1 MLLLFTVR
9 SIRMPLR
16 QRSLSA
22 SARCIWVGFF
32 LILAVRQ
39 PAFAQDPFSSLSG
52 KVDYT
57 AKRVKAVTLFDVLHT
72 QTGYNFLFDR
82 VQYAGIY
89 LEDIHF
95 SNSTLGAALTDLQKE
110 GFLFSVAG
118 MNIAVR
124 RGPVQKAVQTRLI
137 TYYGLVRDAG
147 TREPLQGANI
157 ILKGAGGAT
166 ISDAQGRFSIQAP
179 ESGAVLVISMVGYV
193 SQSKPISAALQ
204 DVNVLLVHDNKS
216 LEGVIVQA
224 RRKVN
229 TEQALLNERRTAAI
243 VSDGISA
250 QNIEKTASI
259 TTTQALQRVTGV
271 TITDEKYVAIRGLGD
286 RSVIAELNG
295 ARLSSS
301 NPDRSAVPL
310 DLIPASL
317 LDNITVYK
325 TLTPDHPA
333 DASAGIIELKTKSVP
348 AALTVQFTAQTGTNT
363 TIGLRGDVN
372 SFQGS
377 NMGFLGQK
385 IKQKDLSSDFLDL
398 SNQYPGGLQQIQRL
412 FIESRTSPERAA
424 EAYRINGIMLSFDP
438 VLSTSYKMAQPNQIY
453 TVSAGNTF
461 HVLGGHVL
469 GVVLS
474 ANYYRRTED
483 RYRAVLNQ
491 YSLYQGVVTGSFVQ
505 NLDVNNQP
513 YYTPA
518 IYSPMHIPP
527 FISPDNPRLG
537 KYIGYEENSGTE
549 TISYGGLAGLTYRF
563 NTANEVQFQ
572 YIGSRGGET
581 EASNLLGS
589 YQNTGLQYPVYDQ
602 VNQLRQTYRIFNTLN
617 FQGEHL
623 LKFGAGTAWPQLSYN
638 LSSSTSKQ
646 DEPDFR
652 FTDVADL
659 HETHYQ
665 DPSGVGIGSDVYSFV
680 VGSVHG
686 IGSTGVI
693 GADPNGRKY
702 RNLKET
708 NYNTKADLTENVAI
722 GGLSQV
728 FKVGFNYLHRDR
740 SFTENI
746 LGIPGT
752 NSGGD
757 DGLLQ
762 QVKGNVDQLVS
773 YANIGLKDVSGYD
786 IPGQPRVGGFLYQ
799 IKKSPNNYTGI
810 YETKAF
816 YGMADLHFT
825 DKLRLTGGARFE
837 TTDIE
842 TTVDTANVYN
852 PLSIIQTSL
861 NGAGSAA
868 QSGSAIINPHIVYSH
883 NYTPYYSANLTYS
896 IRKDMNLRAAY
907 TTSLAR
913 PELREMTNIYEF
925 DPFQF
930 AVIVGNPAL
939 VNQQTRSEDFRW
951 EWFPAA
957 GEVISASAFAK
968 QIDHQLTKVFIYN
981 SPGNQSLYP
990 EYPIIQFQN
999 DPNQGQVYGIELEL
1013 RKNLGLLSP
1022 SLAHFFLGA
1031 NFMGAYSSVTKNAA
1045 RLDASRINDR
1055 HAPEKSPV
1063 FEQPPYSIN
1072 AYLDYENI
1080 KSGTTITA
1088 SFNVVGERLI
1098 QVQLDGTPD
1107 IYDRPAP
1114 VLDLVFS
1121 QKLGKRWL
1129 VKGFA
1134 KNILNPAFR
1143 EVYAYPGNG
1152 GKFYG
1157 STYIHHQYYKGAELA
1172 LGLTYNL
1179 F

>member
-1 MLLLFTVR
+1 MPRSFTTLFRLFLLCSL
-9 SIRMPLR
+9 LALAGR
-16 QRSLSA
+16 QA
-22 SARCIWVGFF
+22 N
-32 LILAVRQ
+32 
-39 PAFAQDPFSSLSG
+39 AQDSFSSLNA
-52 KVDYT
+52 KVNYT
-57 AKRVKAVTLFDVLHT
+57 AKRVKAVVLFDALHD

-82 VQYAGIY
+82 IQYGRIF
-89 LEDIHF
+89 LDDIHLD
-95 SNSTLGAALTDLQKE
+95 NVTLGAALTQLEKEE

-118 MNIAVR
+118 KNIAVKESA
-124 RGPVQKAVQTRLI
+124 GFKAVQSRLVRF
-137 TYYGLVRDAG
+137 YGLVRDAG

-166 ISDAQGRFSIQAP
+166 VSDAQGRFSIEAP
-179 ESGAVLVISMVGYV
+179 ESGATVTISMVGYI
-193 SQSKPISAALQ
+193 SQSKPVPGPTPDI
-204 DVNVLLVHDNKS
+204 NVLLVHDSKA
-216 LEGVIVQA
+216 LAGVTVQA
-224 RRKVN
+224 RKRVN
-229 TEQALLNERRTAAI
+229 TETTLLNERKTASI

-271 TITDEKYVAIRGLGD
+271 TITDDKYVAIRGLGD

-348 AALTVQFTAQTGTNT
+348 AALTVQFVAQVGTNT
-363 TIGLRGDVN
+363 TIGIRGQVN

-377 NMGFLGQK
+377 DMGFLGQK
-385 IKQKDLSSDFLDL
+385 IKQKDLSSDFLNL
-398 SNQYPGGLQQIQRL
+398 QNQYPGGLQQIQRL
-412 FIESRTSPERAA
+412 FIESRTDPALAA
-424 EAYRINGIMLSFDP
+424 ESYRINKLMLSFDP
-438 VLSTSYKMAQPNQIY
+438 VLSTSYKMARPNQIY
-453 TVSAGNTF
+453 TVSLGNTF
-461 HVLGGHVL
+461 HVFGGHVL

-483 RYRAVLNQ
+483 RYKAQLNQ
-491 YSLYQGVVTGSFVQ
+491 FSLYQGVVTGSFQQQVDANG
-505 NLDVNNQP
+505 NLS
-513 YYTPA
+513 YTPK
-518 IYSPMHIPP
+518 IYSPMHIAPY
-527 FISPDNPRLG
+527 ISPDNQRLD
-537 KYIGYEENSGTE
+537 KYLGFEENSGTE

-563 NTANEVQFQ
+563 NAANEVQLQ
-572 YIGSRGGET
+572 YIGSKGGET
-581 EASNLLGS
+581 GASNLLGA
-589 YQNTGLQYPVYDQ
+589 YQNTGLQFPVYDQ
-602 VNQLRQTYRIFNTLN
+602 VNQLRQTYRVFNTVN

-623 LKFGAGTAWPQLSYN
+623 LKFGSGTAWPQLSYN

-652 FTDVADL
+652 FTDLADL
-659 HETHYQ
+659 HETHYV
-665 DPSGVGIGSDVYSFV
+665 DPNGVGIGSDIYSFV

-702 RNLKET
+702 RNLSET
-708 NYNTKADLTENVAI
+708 NYNAKADLTENIQV
-722 GGLSQV
+722 GGLTQI
-728 FKVGFNYLHRDR
+728 FKTGFNYLHRDR
-740 SFTENI
+740 TFKENI

-757 DGLLQ
+757 DGLLD
-762 QVKGNVDQLVS
+762 QVHGNVDQLVS
-773 YANIGLKDVSGYD
+773 YANIGLKDPSGYD
-786 IPGQPRVGGFLYQ
+786 NLGQPQVGGFLYQ

-816 YGMADLHFT
+816 YGMLDLHFT
-825 DKLRLTGGARFE
+825 QKLRLTGGVRFE

-852 PLSIIQTSL
+852 PLAVIQTSV
-861 NGAGSAA
+861 NGPQTATPGNNAA
-868 QSGSAIINPHIVYSH
+868 VINPHIVYSQ
-883 NYTPYYSANLTYS
+883 NYKPYYSANLTYA
-896 IRKDMNLRAAY
+896 IRQDMNFRLAY

-930 AVIVGNPAL
+930 AVVVGNPFL

-951 EWFPAA
+951 EWFPGA
-957 GEVISASAFAK
+957 GEVISGSFFAK
-968 QIDHQLTKVFIYN
+968 QIDHQLNKVFIYN

-990 EYPIIQFQN
+990 EYPIVEFQN

-1022 SLAHFFLGA
+1022 SLRHFFLGT
-1031 NFMGAYSSVTKNAA
+1031 NFMAAYSEITKNPA

-1055 HAPEKSPV
+1055 HAPGKSPV

-1072 AYLDYENI
+1072 AYLDYDNA
-1080 KSGTTITA
+1080 KSGTSLTA

-1114 VLDLVFS
+1114 MLDFVFS
-1121 QKLGKRWL
+1121 QKLGKRFL

-1157 STYIHHQYYKGAELA
+1157 STYIHHQYYKGTELA

>member
-1 MLLLFTVR
+1 MAKSFREWLIACL
-9 SIRMPLR
+9 
-16 QRSLSA
+16 
-22 SARCIWVGFF
+22 
-32 LILAVRQ
+32 LILTSWPIVKG
-39 PAFAQDPFSSLSG
+39 QDLSSLSD
-52 KVDYT
+52 KVNY
-57 AKRVKAVTLFDVLHT
+57 AAARVKAVVLFDALHE

-82 VQYAGIY
+82 AEYSRIY
-89 LEDIHF
+89 LEDIHLT
-95 SNSTLGAALTDLQKE
+95 NMTLGAALAQLQKE
-110 GFLFSVAG
+110 KGFLFSVAG
-118 MNIAVR
+118 RNIAVR
-124 RGPVQKAVQTRLI
+124 QGPAFKAAPTRLI
-137 TYYGLVRDAG
+137 TFYGLVRDAG

-166 ISDAQGRFSIQAP
+166 VSDAQGRFKIDAP
-179 ESGAVLVISMVGYV
+179 ESGAVLLISMVGYI
-193 SQSKPISAALQ
+193 SQSKTITAALQ
-204 DVNVLLVHDNKS
+204 DVNVLLVHDSKA
-216 LEGVIVQA
+216 LAGVTVQA

-229 TEQALLNERRTAAI
+229 TESALLNERKTAAI

-250 QNIEKTASI
+250 QNIEKSASI
-259 TTTQALQRVTGV
+259 TTTQALARVTGV

-295 ARLSSS
+295 ARLSSA

-348 AALTVQFTAQTGTNT
+348 AALTIQFTAQVGTNT
-363 TIGLRGDVN
+363 TIGVRGYVN

-377 NMGFLGQK
+377 DMGFLGQK
-385 IKQKDLSSDFLDL
+385 IKEKDLSPAFLNL
-398 SNQYPGGLQQIQRL
+398 QNQYPGGLQQIQRL
-412 FIESRTSPERAA
+412 FIESRTDPALAA
-424 EAYRINGIMLSFDP
+424 ESYRINNLMLSFDP
-438 VLSTSYKMAQPNQIY
+438 VLSTSYKMARPNQIY

-461 HVLGGHVL
+461 HIFGGHAL

-483 RYRAVLNQ
+483 RYKAELNQ
-491 YSLYQGVVTGSFVQ
+491 FSLYQGVVTGSFQ
-505 NLDVNNQP
+505 PQSDVNGYLSYVP
-513 YYTPA
+513 K
-518 IYSPMHIPP
+518 IYSPLHIAP

-537 KYIGYEENSGTE
+537 KYLGFEENSGTE

-563 NTANEVQFQ
+563 NPANEVQLQ

-581 EASNLLGS
+581 GASNLLGS
-589 YQNTGLQYPVYDQ
+589 YQNTGLQFPVYDQ
-602 VNQLRQTYRIFNTLN
+602 VNQLRQTYRVFNTFN
-617 FQGEHL
+617 FQGEHQ
-623 LKFGAGTAWPQLSYN
+623 LKFGAGSAWPQLSYN

-652 FTDVADL
+652 FTDLADL
-659 HETHYQ
+659 HETHYV
-665 DPSGVGIGSDVYSFV
+665 DPNGVGIGSDVYAFV

-702 RNLKET
+702 RNLNET
-708 NYNTKADLTENVAI
+708 NYNAKADLTETI
-722 GGLSQV
+722 KTGSLSQV
-728 FKVGFNYLHRDR
+728 FRTGFNYLHRNR
-740 SFTENI
+740 TFTENI

-762 QVKGNVDQLVS
+762 QVNGNVDQLVS
-773 YANIGLKDVSGYD
+773 YANIGLKDPSGYD
-786 IPGQPRVGGFLYQ
+786 NLGQPRVGGFLYQ

-816 YGMADLHFT
+816 YGMADLHLT
-825 DKLRLTGGARFE
+825 EKIRLTGGVRFE

-852 PLSIIQTSL
+852 PLTLIQTSV
-861 NGAGSAA
+861 NGAQTEAPTGNAGA
-868 QSGSAIINPHIVYSH
+868 VINPHIVYSQ
-883 NYTPYYSANLTYS
+883 NYKPYYSVNLTYAIKS
-896 IRKDMNLRAAY
+896 DMNFRLAY
-907 TTSLAR
+907 NTSLAR

-930 AVIVGNPAL
+930 AVVVGNPNL
-939 VNQQTRSEDFRW
+939 VNQLTRSEDFRW
-951 EWFPAA
+951 EWFPDA

-968 QIDHQLTKVFIYN
+968 QIDHQLNKVFIYN

-990 EYPIIQFQN
+990 EYPIVEFQN
-999 DPNQGQVYGIELEL
+999 DPNQGQVYGIELEFRKDIGKLFAPL
-1013 RKNLGLLSP
+1013 R
-1022 SLAHFFLGA
+1022 HFFLGT
-1031 NFMGAYSSVTKNAA
+1031 NFMAAYSQITRNPA

-1055 HAPEKSPV
+1055 HAPAKSPV

-1072 AYLDYENI
+1072 AYLDYDNP
-1080 KSGTTITA
+1080 KSGTTVTT

-1114 VLDLVFS
+1114 QLDVVFS
-1121 QKLGKRWL
+1121 QKLGKRFL

-1157 STYIHHQYYKGAELA
+1157 STYIHHQYYKGMELA

>member
-1 MLLLFTVR
+1 MLLSFRTKGKTIL
-9 SIRMPLR
+9 IGCL
-16 QRSLSA
+16 
-22 SARCIWVGFF
+22 
-32 LILAVRQ
+32 LILTGWHIAKG
-39 PAFAQDPFSSLSG
+39 QDFSSLTD
-52 KVDYT
+52 KVNY
-57 AKRVKAVTLFDVLHT
+57 AAGRVKAVALFDVLHE

-82 VQYAGIY
+82 VEYGRIY
-89 LEDIHF
+89 LEDIHLT
-95 SNSTLGAALTDLQKE
+95 NTTLGAALMQLQKE
-110 GFLFSVAG
+110 KGFLFSVAG
-118 MNIAVR
+118 RNIAVKQ
-124 RGPVQKAVQTRLI
+124 GPGFKAAPIRLI
-137 TYYGLVRDAG
+137 KFFGLVRDAG

-157 ILKGAGGAT
+157 VLKGAGGAT
-166 ISDAQGRFSIQAP
+166 VSDAQGRFSIEAP
-179 ESGAVLVISMVGYV
+179 ESGAVVVITMVGYIT
-193 SQSKPISAALQ
+193 QSKSISGVLQ
-204 DVNVLLVHDNKS
+204 DINVLLVRDS
-216 LEGVIVQA
+216 RVLAGVMVQA
-224 RRKVN
+224 RKRVN
-229 TEQALLNERRTAAI
+229 TEATLLNERKTASI

-259 TTTQALQRVTGV
+259 TTTQALARVTGV

-348 AALTVQFTAQTGTNT
+348 AALTVQFVAQVGTNT
-363 TIGLRGDVN
+363 TIGVRGQVN
-372 SFQGS
+372 SFQNS
-377 NMGFLGQK
+377 DMGFLGQK
-385 IKQKDLSSDFLDL
+385 IKQKDLSSDFLNL
-398 SNQYPGGLQQIQRL
+398 QNQYPGGLQQIQRL
-412 FIESRTSPERAA
+412 FIESRTDPALAA
-424 EAYRINGIMLSFDP
+424 ESYRINKIMLSFDP
-438 VLSTSYKMAQPNQIY
+438 VLSTSYKMARPNQIY
-453 TVSAGNTF
+453 TVSVGNTF
-461 HVLGGHVL
+461 HVFGGHTL

-483 RYRAVLNQ
+483 RYKAELNQ
-491 YSLYQGVVTGSFVQ
+491 FSLYQGVVTGSFQQQVDG
-505 NLDVNNQP
+505 NGNIF
-513 YYTPA
+513 YTPK
-518 IYSPMHIPP
+518 IYSPMHIAPYV
-527 FISPDNPRLG
+527 SPDNQRLN
-537 KYIGYEENSGTE
+537 KYLGFEENSGTE
-549 TISYGGLAGLTYRF
+549 TISYGGLAGLTYKF
-563 NTANEVQFQ
+563 NAANEVQLQ

-581 EASNLLGS
+581 GASNLLGS
-589 YQNTGLQYPVYDQ
+589 YQSTGLQFPVYDQ
-602 VNQLRQTYRIFNTLN
+602 VNQLRQTYRVFNTVNL
-617 FQGEHL
+617 QGEHM
-623 LKFGAGTAWPQLSYN
+623 LKFGPGTAWPQLSYN

-652 FTDVADL
+652 FTDLADL
-659 HETHYQ
+659 HETHYV
-665 DPSGVGIGSDVYSFV
+665 DPNGVGIGSDVYSFV

-702 RNLKET
+702 RNLNET
-708 NYNTKADLTENVAI
+708 NYNAKADLTESIRV
-722 GGLSQV
+722 GGLPQIL
-728 FKVGFNYLHRDR
+728 KTGFNCLHRDR
-740 SFTENI
+740 TFTENI

-757 DGLLQ
+757 DGLLD
-762 QVKGNVDQLVS
+762 QVHGNVDQLVS
-773 YANIGLKDVSGYD
+773 YANIGLKDPSGYD
-786 IPGQPRVGGFLYQ
+786 NLGQPRVGGFLYQ
-799 IKKSPNNYTGI
+799 IKKSPNNYNGI

-816 YGMADLHFT
+816 YGMLDLHFT
-825 DKLRLTGGARFE
+825 QKIRLTGGVRFE

-852 PLSIIQTSL
+852 PLTIIKTSL
-861 NGAGSAA
+861 NAPQTSTPDNNAA
-868 QSGSAIINPHIVYSH
+868 VINPHIVYSQ
-883 NYTPYYSANLTYS
+883 NYKPYYSANLTYA
-896 IRKDMNLRAAY
+896 IRPDMNFRLAY
-907 TTSLAR
+907 NTSLAR

-930 AVIVGNPAL
+930 AVVVGNPFL
-939 VNQQTRSEDFRW
+939 VNQLTRSEDFRW
-951 EWFPAA
+951 EWFPGA
-957 GEVISASAFAK
+957 GEVISGSFFAK
-968 QIDHQLTKVFIYN
+968 QIDHQLNKVFIYN

-990 EYPIIQFQN
+990 EYPIVEFQN
-999 DPNQGQVYGIELEL
+999 DPNQGQVYGIELEF
-1013 RKNLGLLSP
+1013 RKNLGKLWAPLG
-1022 SLAHFFLGA
+1022 HFFLGT
-1031 NFMGAYSSVTKNAA
+1031 NFMAAYSEITKNPA

-1055 HAPEKSPV
+1055 HAPAKSPV
-1063 FEQPPYSIN
+1063 FEQPPYSVN
-1072 AYLDYENI
+1072 AYVDYDNP
-1080 KSGTTITA
+1080 KSGTTVTA

-1114 VLDLVFS
+1114 LLDFVFS
-1121 QKLGKRWL
+1121 QRLGKRFL

-1157 STYIHHQYYKGAELA
+1157 STYIHHQYYKGTELA

>member
-1 MLLLFTVR
+1 MSKSLRGRLIALLLMLTAW
-9 SIRMPLR
+9 SI
-16 QRSLSA
+16 A
-22 SARCIWVGFF
+22 KG
-32 LILAVRQ
+32 
-39 PAFAQDPFSSLSG
+39 QDLSSLSE
-52 KVDYT
+52 KVNYVSGSV
-57 AKRVKAVTLFDVLHT
+57 RAVVLFDALHE

-82 VQYAGIY
+82 LEYGRIY
-89 LEDIHF
+89 LEDIHLA
-95 SNSTLGAALTDLQKE
+95 NTTLGAALAQLEKE
-110 GFLFSVAG
+110 KGFLFSVAG
-118 MNIAVR
+118 RNIAVKQ
-124 RGPVQKAVQTRLI
+124 GPAFKAAPTRLI
-137 TYYGLVRDAG
+137 TFFGLVRDAA
-147 TREPLQGANI
+147 TKEPLQGANI
-157 ILKGAGGAT
+157 VLKGAGGAT
-166 ISDAQGRFSIQAP
+166 VSDAQGRFKIEAP
-179 ESGAVLVISMVGYV
+179 GTGAELLISMVGYV
-193 SQSKPISAALQ
+193 SQSKTITAALQ
-204 DVNVLLVHDNKS
+204 DVNVLLVRDGKS
-216 LEGVIVQA
+216 LAGVTVQA

-229 TEQALLNERRTAAI
+229 TESALLNERKTAAI

-250 QNIEKTASI
+250 QNIEKTASV
-259 TTTQALQRVTGV
+259 TTTQALARVTGV
-271 TITDEKYVAIRGLGD
+271 TITDDKYVAIRGLGD

-295 ARLSSS
+295 ARLSSA

-348 AALTVQFTAQTGTNT
+348 AALSVQFTAEAGTNT
-363 TIGLRGDVN
+363 TIGIRGQVN

-377 NMGFLGQK
+377 DMGFLGQK
-385 IKQKDLSSDFLDL
+385 IKEKDLSPAFLDL
-398 SNQYPGGLQQIQRL
+398 QHQYPGGLQQIQRL
-412 FIESRTSPERAA
+412 FIESRTDPALAA
-424 EAYRINGIMLSFDP
+424 ESNRINKLMLAFDP
-438 VLSTSYKMAQPNQIY
+438 VLSTSYKMAEPNQIY
-453 TVSAGNTF
+453 TISAGNSF
-461 HVLGGHVL
+461 HIFGGHTL

-483 RYRAVLNQ
+483 RYRAELNQ
-491 YSLYQGVVTGSFVQ
+491 FSLYQGVVTGSFEPQTNANGYVTY
-505 NLDVNNQP
+505 VP
-513 YYTPA
+513 K
-518 IYSPMHIPP
+518 IYSPLHIAP

-537 KYIGYEENSGTE
+537 KYLGFEENSGTE

-563 NTANEVQFQ
+563 NAANEVQLQ

-581 EASNLLGS
+581 GASNLLGS
-589 YQNTGLQYPVYDQ
+589 YQNTGLQFPVYDQ
-602 VNQLRQTYRIFNTLN
+602 VNQLRQTYRIFNTFN
-617 FQGEHL
+617 FQGEHR
-623 LKFGAGTAWPQLSYN
+623 LKFGAGSAWPQLSYN

-652 FTDVADL
+652 FTDLADL
-659 HETHYQ
+659 HETHYV
-665 DPSGVGIGSDVYSFV
+665 DPNGVGIGSDVYAFV

-702 RNLKET
+702 RDLNET
-708 NYNTKADLTENVAI
+708 NYNAKADLTETI
-722 GGLSQV
+722 STGSLSQV
-728 FKVGFNYLHRDR
+728 FKTGFNYLHRDR
-740 SFTENI
+740 TFSENI

-762 QVKGNVDQLVS
+762 QVNGNVDQLVS
-773 YANIGLKDVSGYD
+773 YANIGLKDPSGYD
-786 IPGQPRVGGFLYQ
+786 NLGQPRVGGFLYQ

-825 DKLRLTGGARFE
+825 SKWRVTGGVRLE

-852 PLSIIQTSL
+852 PLSIIQTST
-861 NGAGSAA
+861 NGSSGEAPTGNSAA
-868 QSGSAIINPHIVYSH
+868 VINPHIVYSQ
-883 NYTPYYSANLTYS
+883 NYQPYYSVNLTYAVKS
-896 IRKDMNLRAAY
+896 DMNFRLAY
-907 TTSLAR
+907 NTSLAR

-930 AVIVGNPAL
+930 AVVVGNPNL
-939 VNQQTRSEDFRW
+939 VNQLTRSEDFRW
-951 EWFPAA
+951 EWFPDA

-968 QIDHQLTKVFIYN
+968 QIDHQLNKVFIYH

-990 EYPIIQFQN
+990 EYPIVEFQN
-999 DPNQGQVYGIELEL
+999 DPNQGQVYGIELEFRKDLGKLFTPL
-1013 RKNLGLLSP
+1013 R
-1022 SLAHFFLGA
+1022 HFFLGT
-1031 NFMGAYSSVTKNAA
+1031 NFMAAYSQITKNPA
-1045 RLDASRINDR
+1045 RLDASRINAR
-1055 HAPEKSPV
+1055 HAPDKSPV

-1072 AYLDYENI
+1072 AYLDYDNPR
-1080 KSGTTITA
+1080 SGTTVTT

-1107 IYDRPAP
+1107 IYDRPSP
-1114 VLDLVFS
+1114 QLDVVFS
-1121 QKLGKRWL
+1121 QKLGKRFL

-1134 KNILNPAFR
+1134 KNILNPAYR

-1157 STYIHHQYYKGAELA
+1157 STYIHHQYYKGTELA